1 MKKNDLIITPVEEKF
16 LNESAMKII
25 YKPEEKIPTIVVNNF
40 PALGQLAAL
49 RFIEWVQN
57 NPGGVISLPTGKTPE
72 HFIRWVKQILT
83 TWNSKNTK
91 ELLVQNGINPDIKP
105 DMKSLHFVQIDE
117 FYPINTSQH
126 NSFYYYVNK
135 FYIDGFGLDRNK
147 AILIDPLK
155 IGLSENETLESIW
168 PDMTVDLSLRIRHGS
183 NDLENKQK
191 AFLAKVDQW
200 CQEYE
205 DKIRALGGIGFFL
218 GGIGPDGHIGF
229 NVQGSDHYSP
239 TRLTATNYETQA
251 AAATDLGGIEI
262 ARKRLVITIG
272 LGTITFNPKAAVI
285 IIAAGEAKA
294 QVVANAVTEE
304 KNILY
309 PATCLHSLPNAR
321 FYITLGAAKNLLMR
335 QFDLLT
341 KCGVI
346 TDQQVERAIIA
357 CAMSNRKRIL
367 DITDNDAEKDVFVKY
382 ILGKRK
388 QPLEELKKLVFNS
401 LVAKIEN
408 GSNVRLNKTFLH
420 TEPHHD
426 DIMLGYLP
434 AVVRHVRSAA
444 NQHWFATFT
453 SGFTSVTNQFVMK
466 QLQLLKKYIHSSY
479 FTILYKEGYF
489 SPTNMNGRNRDMWR
503 YLDGVAAK
511 NNDFTEEAI
520 ARRMLRILMEVF
532 DEQDVP
538 RIEKKIKELEEY
550 FNTAYPGQK
559 DYTHIQKLKGML
571 REWEVECLWGY
582 FGWNCENVISMR
594 LGFYKGEIFTEEP
607 TIDRDVT
614 PTIELLERINPDI
627 ITMALDPE
635 ASGPDTHY
643 KVLQA
648 ITEAVK
654 HYVEENPGK
663 EMKIWGY
670 RNVWYRFHPSEAS
683 IFVPVSLNMFAVM
696 ANSFSNTFN
705 SQKEASFPS
714 FEYDGPFNE
723 LAQKIQIEQY
733 QKLKILLGRDWF
745 YNHPSPL
752 IRATRGFVF
761 LKEMTPSELF
771 EHSRTLKQS
780 TENI

>member
-1 MKKNDLIITPVEEKF
+1 MKKSDVVFTPVEEKF
-16 LNESAMKII
+16 LTESAMKIL
-25 YKPEEKIPTIVVNNF
+25 YKPEEKIPAIVVNNF
-40 PALGQLAAL
+40 PALGKLAAL

-72 HFIRWVKQILT
+72 HFIKWVTQILGS
-83 TWNSKNTK
+83 WNTKKTK
-91 ELLVQNGINPDIKP
+91 ELLEQNGINPAVKP

-135 FYIDGFGLDRNK
+135 YYIDGFGLDRSK
-147 AILIDPLK
+147 AILIDAEK
-155 IGLSENETLESIW
+155 IGLDDNESLESVW
-168 PDMTVDLSLRIRHGS
+168 PDMTVDLSLRIRHAT
-183 NDLENKQK
+183 NDLEKKQK
-191 AFLAKVDQW
+191 KVLARIDQW

-239 TRLTATNYETQA
+239 TRLTETNYETQA
-251 AAATDLGGIEI
+251 AAATDLGGVEI
-262 ARKRLVITIG
+262 SRKRLVITIG
-272 LGTITFNPKAAVI
+272 LGTITFNPEAAVI

-294 QVVANAVTEE
+294 TVVANAITQE

-309 PATCLHSLPNAR
+309 PATSLHPLPNAR
-321 FYITLGAAKNLLMR
+321 FYITLGAAKNLKMR
-335 QFDLLT
+335 QFDIFSRQENIT
-341 KCGVI
+341 EEQIEKVI
-346 TDQQVERAIIA
+346 VDCAIR
-357 CAMSNRKRIL
+357 NRKRII
-367 DITDNDAEKDVFVKY
+367 DITKEEAAADPFITHLLQKKNLTLKDTLQMVYDRLIK
-382 ILGKRK
+382 
-388 QPLEELKKLVFNS
+388 
-401 LVAKIEN
+401 KIEK
-408 GSNVRLNKTFLH
+408 GSEVYLDTRFLH

-434 AVVRHVRSAA
+434 AVVRHVRSAT
-444 NQHWFATFT
+444 NKHWFATFT
-453 SGFTSVTNQFVMK
+453 SGFTAVTNQFVMR
-466 QLQLLKKYIHSSY
+466 QLALLKKFIHTPY
-479 FTILYKEGYF
+479 FSQLYKEKYF
-489 SPTNMNGRNRDMWR
+489 LPGNMNGRNRDIWR
-503 YLDGVAAK
+503 YLDGVAA
-511 NNDFTEEAI
+511 NNKDFTEEAI

-532 DEQDVP
+532 DESDII

-559 DYTHIQKLKGML
+559 DYSHIQKLKGML

-582 FGWNCENVISMR
+582 FGWSCENVISMR

-614 PTIELLERINPDI
+614 PTIELLHKINPDLV
-627 ITMALDPE
+627 TMALDPE

-648 ITEAVK
+648 ITEAIK
-654 HYVEENPGK
+654 TYTAEHPDKG
-663 EMKIWGY
+663 MKIWGY
-670 RNVWYRFHPSEAS
+670 RNVWYRFHPSEANV
-683 IFVPVSLNMFAVM
+683 FVPVSLNMFAVM
-696 ANSFSNTFN
+696 ENSFLNTFN

-714 FEYDGPFNE
+714 YEHDGPFNE

-733 QKLKILLGRDWF
+733 QTLKTVLGRDWF

-752 IRATRGFVF
+752 IRATRGLVF
-761 LKEMTPSELF
+761 LKEMTPTELF

-780 TENI
+780 TENM

>member
-1 MKKNDLIITPVEEKF
+1 MKKGEVSITPVEEKF
-16 LNESAMKII
+16 LIESAMKIL
-25 YKPEEKIPTIVVNNF
+25 YKPEEKIPAIVVNNF
-40 PALGQLAAL
+40 PALGKLAAL

-72 HFIRWVKQILT
+72 HFIKWVTQILSSWT
-83 TWNSKNTK
+83 SKKTK
-91 ELLVQNGINPDIKP
+91 ELLEQNGIDPSLKP

-135 FYIDGFGLDRNK
+135 FYVDGFGLDRNK
-147 AILIDPLK
+147 AILIDAEK
-155 IGLSENETLESIW
+155 IGLDENETLESVW
-168 PDMTVDLSLRIRHGS
+168 PDMTVDLSLRIRHAT
-183 NDLENKQK
+183 NDLEKRQK
-191 AFLAKVDQW
+191 NVLARIDQW

-239 TRLTATNYETQA
+239 TRLTETNYETQA
-251 AAATDLGGIEI
+251 AAASDLGGVEI

-272 LGTITFNPKAAVI
+272 LGTITFNPNAAVI

-294 QVVANAVTEE
+294 TVVANALTME

-309 PATCLHSLPNAR
+309 PATSLHPLPNAR
-321 FYITLGAAKNLLMR
+321 FYITLGAAKNLKMR
-335 QFDLLT
+335 QYDIFSRQEFISDDQIE
-341 KCGVI
+341 KVI
-346 TDQQVERAIIA
+346 VDCAIR
-357 CAMSNRKRIL
+357 NRKRIL
-367 DITDNDAEKDVFVKY
+367 DITKEEASADPFIVYLLENRKLSLKDTLQMVY
-382 ILGKRK
+382 DR
-388 QPLEELKKLVFNS
+388 LVG
-401 LVAKIEN
+401 KIEK
-408 GSNVRLNKTFLH
+408 GSEVNLNTRFLH

-434 AVVRHVRSAA
+434 AVVRHVRSAT
-444 NQHWFATFT
+444 NKHWFATFT
-453 SGFTSVTNQFVMK
+453 SGFTAVTNQFVMK
-466 QLQLLKKYIHSSY
+466 QLALLKKFIHTPY
-479 FTILYKEGYF
+479 FTVLYKEKYF
-489 SPTNMNGRNRDMWR
+489 LPGNMNGRNRDIWR
-503 YLDGVAAK
+503 YLDGVAA
-511 NNDFTEEAI
+511 NNKDFTEEAI
-520 ARRMLRILMEVF
+520 ARRMLRVLMEVF
-532 DEQDVP
+532 DESDIS

-559 DYTHIQKLKGML
+559 DYSHIQKLKGML

-614 PTIELLERINPDI
+614 PTIDLLHKIDPDLV
-627 ITMALDPE
+627 TMALDPE

-648 ITEAVK
+648 ITEAIK
-654 HYVEENPGK
+654 IYTTEHPDK
-663 EMKIWGY
+663 QMKIWGY
-670 RNVWYRFHPSEAS
+670 RNVWYRFHPSEANV
-683 IFVPVSLNMFAVM
+683 FVPVSLNMFAVM
-696 ANSFSNTFN
+696 ENSFLNTFN

-714 FEYDGPFNE
+714 YEHDGPFNE

-733 QKLKILLGRDWF
+733 QTLKTVLGRDWF

-752 IRATRGFVF
+752 IRATRGLVF
-761 LKEMTPSELF
+761 LKEMTPTELF

>member
-1 MKKNDLIITPVEEKF
+1 MKKNDVSITPVEERF
-16 LNESAMKII
+16 LTESSMRIL
-25 YKPEEKIPTIVVNNF
+25 YKPEEKIPAIVVNNF
-40 PALGQLAAL
+40 PALGKLAAL

-72 HFIRWVKQILT
+72 HFIRWVTQILGS
-83 TWNSKNTK
+83 WNTKKTK
-91 ELLVQNGINPDIKP
+91 ELLEQNGINPTVKP

-117 FYPINTSQH
+117 FYPINTTQH
-126 NSFYYYVNK
+126 NSFFYYVNK

-147 AILIDPLK
+147 AILIDAEK
-155 IGLSENETLESIW
+155 IGLDENETLEDVW
-168 PDMTVDLSLRIRHGS
+168 PEMTVDLSLRIRHAT
-183 NDLENKQK
+183 NELEAKQK
-191 AFLAKVDQW
+191 KVLARIDQW

-205 DKIRALGGIGFFL
+205 DKIRSLGGIGFFL

-239 TRLTATNYETQA
+239 TRLTETNYETQA

-272 LGTITFNPKAAVI
+272 LGTITYNAKAAVI

-294 QVVANAVTEE
+294 QVVANAITEE

-309 PATCLHSLPNAR
+309 PATSLHPLPNAR
-321 FYITLGAAKNLLMR
+321 FFLTIGAAKNLKLR
-335 QFDLLT
+335 QFDLFSRTAELT
-341 KCGVI
+341 D
-346 TDQQVERAIIA
+346 DQIEKVVVDSAIA
-357 CAMSNRKRIL
+357 NKKRIIDL
-367 DITDNDAEKDVFVKY
+367 NEMDLIRDPFLTFVVAK
-382 ILGKRK
+382 KK
-388 QPLEELKKLVFNS
+388 QPLNEITAFVYERLVK
-401 LVAKIEN
+401 KIEK
-408 GSNVRLNKTFLH
+408 GSNVYLNTKFLH

-434 AVVRHVRSAA
+434 AVVRHVRSAT
-444 NQHWFATFT
+444 NKHWFATFT
-453 SGFTSVTNQFVMK
+453 SGFTAVTNKFVMK
-466 QLQLLKKYIHSSY
+466 QLEQLKRFIHTPY
-479 FTILYKEGYF
+479 FSILYKEGYF
-489 SPTNMNGRNRDMWR
+489 NPKNMNGRNRDIWR

-511 NNDFTEEAI
+511 NKDFTEEAI
-520 ARRMLRILMEVF
+520 ARRTLRILMEVF
-532 DEQDVP
+532 DELDIA

-550 FNTAYPGQK
+550 FKTAYPGQK
-559 DYTHIQKLKGML
+559 DYSHIQKLKGML

-582 FGWNCENVISMR
+582 FGWNCESVISMR

-614 PTIELLERINPDI
+614 PTIDLLHKIDPDLV
-627 ITMALDPE
+627 TMALDPE

-648 ITEAVK
+648 ITEAIK
-654 HYVEENPGK
+654 QYITENPEK
-663 EMKIWGY
+663 QMKIWGY
-670 RNVWYRFHPSEAS
+670 RNVWYRFHPSEANV
-683 IFVPVSLNMFAVM
+683 FVPVSLNMFAVM
-696 ANSFSNTFN
+696 ENSFLNTFN

-714 FEYDGPFNE
+714 FEHDGPFNE

-733 QKLKILLGRDWF
+733 QTLKTVLGRDWF

-752 IRATRGFVF
+752 IRATRGLVF
-761 LKEMTPSELF
+761 LKEMTPAELF

>member
-1 MKKNDLIITPVEEKF
+1 MKKNESTITPVEGKF
-16 LNESAMKII
+16 LEDSSMQIL
-25 YKPEEKIPTIVVNNF
+25 YKPDEKIPTIVVNNF
-40 PALGQLAAL
+40 PALGKLTAL
-49 RFIEWVQN
+49 RFIEWVQK

-72 HFIRWVKQILT
+72 HFIKWVTQILSG
-83 TWNSKNTK
+83 WNTKKIK
-91 ELLVQNGINPDIKP
+91 ELLEQNGINPTVKP

-147 AILIDPLK
+147 AILIDAQK
-155 IGLSENETLESIW
+155 IGLDEKDTLESVW
-168 PDMTVDLSLRIRHGS
+168 PEMTVDLSLRIRHAV
-183 NDLENKQK
+183 NDLEKKQK
-191 AFLAKVDQW
+191 TVLAKIDQW

-205 DKIRALGGIGFFL
+205 DKIRSLGGIGFFL

-251 AAATDLGGIEI
+251 AAASDLGGIEI
-262 ARKRLVITIG
+262 SRKRLVITIG

-285 IIAAGEAKA
+285 IIAAGEAKS
-294 QVVANAVTEE
+294 QVVSNAVTQD

-309 PATCLHSLPNAR
+309 PATCLHTLPNAR
-321 FYITLGAAKNLLMR
+321 FYITIGAAKDLKLR
-335 QFDLLT
+335 QFHLLS
-341 KCGVI
+341 KCETI
-346 TDQQVERAIIA
+346 TDTQLEKIIVD
-357 CAMSNRKRIL
+357 CALAVNKRIL
-367 DITDNDAEKDVFVKY
+367 DITESDAEKDIFVQFA
-382 ILGKRK
+382 IEKRK
-388 QPLEELKKLVFNS
+388 QSLEEIKTFIYQKLVK
-401 LVAKIEN
+401 KIEL
-408 GSNVRLNKTFLH
+408 GSEVRLNSTFLH

-434 AVVRHVRSAA
+434 AVVRHVRSAT
-444 NQHWFATFT
+444 NRHWFATFT
-453 SGFTSVTNQFVMK
+453 SGFTAVTNQFVMK
-466 QLQLLKKYIHSSY
+466 HLELLKKFIHTPY
-479 FTILYKEGYF
+479 FGILYKEGYF
-489 SPTNMNGRNRDMWR
+489 NSSNMNGRNRDIWR
-503 YLDGVAAK
+503 YLDGVAA
-511 NNDFTEEAI
+511 NNKDFTEEAI

-559 DYTHIQKLKGML
+559 DYAHIQKLKGML

-614 PTIELLERINPDI
+614 PTIELLHKIIPDI
-627 ITMALDPE
+627 ITLALDPE

-648 ITEAVK
+648 VTEAVK
-654 HYVEENPGK
+654 QYVAENPDK
-663 EMKIWGY
+663 ALKIWGY
-670 RNVWYRFHPSEAS
+670 RNVWYRFHPSEATL
-683 IFVPVSLNMFAVM
+683 FVPVSLNMFAVM
-696 ANSFSNTFN
+696 ENSFHNTFN

-714 FEYDGPFNE
+714 YEHDGPFNE

-733 QKLKILLGRDWF
+733 QTLKTVLGRDWF
-745 YNHPSPL
+745 YSHPSPL
-752 IRATRGFVF
+752 IRATRGLVF
-761 LKEMTPSELF
+761 LKEMTPPELF

-780 TENI
+780 TENM